1 MKTSFAGAA
10 LALSLLLTA
19 PAAASVVAR
28 ERVTLGQLSDHSD
41 AIVVAE
47 ISGLAPRWTLQVSA
61 TLKGSAGGVLELDPS
76 RYVRARVGQRAL
88 FFLRRAPGGDYRP
101 LVTEYQRVL
110 LSDPAREAELL
121 AVVRGRIPTL
131 HGNPSA
137 LADGLFGQLGSSQGR
152 IREDAAWD
160 LLRLKRH
167 QPTSSQRAQLVAAL
181 RRAPSVPL
189 LRLCERYPEPGML
202 QPTLDVARQNPGELR
217 EEAGRAL
224 QAIDPGAALRA
235 LEQDLRL
242 GTRVSGLQATGVA
255 RALTDRGAGQ
265 LLAQALGHQVEEVRY
280 AAVRGLAGRDLDSV
294 QLASLELAVWTPNS
308 RRVSS
313 AACAALAL
321 TGPGRVLKRIAD
333 HHPDPEIK
341 RLAQALRRDPVRVG
355 RPFLR

>member
-1 MKTSFAGAA
+1 MKTSFLGAA
-10 LALSLLLTA
+10 LALSFLLAA

-47 ISGLAPRWTLQVSA
+47 VSAISPRWTLQVSA
-61 TLKGSAGGVLELDPS
+61 TLKGSVSGQLELDPS
-76 RYVRARVGQRAL
+76 RYVRMRVGQRAL
-88 FFLRRAPGGDYRP
+88 FFLRAQGGAYRP

-131 HGNPSA
+131 HGNGGA
-137 LADGLFGQLGSSQGR
+137 LADGLFAQLGSGQGR

-167 QPTSSQRAQLVAAL
+167 QPTVPQRALLLAAL
-181 RRAPSVPL
+181 RRAPNVPL
-189 LRLCERYPEPGML
+189 LRLCERYPEPAML

-217 EEAGRAL
+217 EEAGHAL
-224 QAIDPGAALRA
+224 QAIDPGAALNA

-265 LLAQALGHQVEEVRY
+265 LLTQALGHQVEEVRY

-308 RRVSS
+308 RRVTS

-321 TGPGRVLKRIAD
+321 TGPGAVLKRIAD
-333 HHPDPEIK
+333 HHPDPEVK
-341 RLAQALRRDPVRVG
+341 RLAQALRSDPVRVG